1 MSKIYKTKEI
11 AIAHLLNGETF
22 SNKPF
27 VNFRNDRD
35 CVLAAISANCDLG
48 IVPASMQD
56 DLEVMTLAIQR
67 CKLSRHGHYA
77 PSPKLM
83 NIRAFA
89 ITAVKRDPSFLKMV
103 PLELLDDNEVA
114 TAFLASVNEKN
125 DVGYS
130 DFLVGSIKHFQ
141 LLSER
146 IRDNEHFVFEAIL
159 LKESCLGFAS
169 DRLRDNTS
177 FLERCISAVPKCIPY
192 ASERLR
198 SCKRLVLSAFQAST
212 WLRENSPLC
221 LSKLPHSLRYDQE
234 VVATAIQASGYNFL
248 YASQS
253 IRDSLENQLITL
265 KACGTHTI
273 NHRFSLLKSIGIPE
287 DCPDPVAFIE
297 ATIRDRDLQKLLPE
311 KQEAQTNKVKI

>member
-35 CVLAAISANCDLG
+35 CVLAAIRANCHIG
-48 IVPASMQD
+48 SVPVSMQD

-67 CKLSRHGHYA
+67 CQISRHGHYA

-103 PLELLDDNEVA
+103 PLELLDDEAVA
-114 TAFLASVNEKN
+114 KAFLMSVSETHEIA
-125 DVGYS
+125 YHH
-130 DFLVGSIKHFQ
+130 FLKTSATEFGLF
-141 LLSER
+141 SER
-146 IRDNEHFVFEAIL
+146 IRDTEHFVFEAL
-159 LKESCLGFAS
+159 LLNERTFGFAS
-169 DRLRDNTS
+169 DRLRDDTA
-177 FLERCISAVPKCIPY
+177 FLQRSINAAPKCLKY
-192 ASERLR
+192 ASERAR
-198 SCKRLVLSAFQAST
+198 GNKFLVLSAFNSSAQ
-212 WLRENSPLC
+212 LREENPLL
-221 LSKLPHSLRYDQE
+221 LSDISHSLRFDQE
-234 VVATAIQASGYNFL
+234 VVEAAIQAHAINLTHASEVIRNHLETQLFAVKASGSNIYQRTL
-248 YASQS
+248 VLRS
-253 IRDSLENQLITL
+253 IDI
-265 KACGTHTI
+265 A
-273 NHRFSLLKSIGIPE
+273 E